1 LEVSGFHYRTDIQY
15 TVRYRYLYCVGTPTK
30 RPVTKRPVTKRPVT
44 KRPVTKGPD
53 YRTSRFADLLPWFR
67 IKMSM
72 LLDLDKDYLKDM
84 DITLMGD
91 IINILKHA
99 RVVANRNTSEMVL
112 SDKVW

>member
-1 LEVSGFHYRTDIQY
+1 MKEKKDKDCNFLNYFRSDLSNTLLH
-15 TVRYRYLYCVGTPTK
+15 CV
-30 RPVTKRPVTKRPVT
+30 V
-44 KRPVTKGPD
+44 
-53 YRTSRFADLLPWFR
+53 DLLPWFR

-112 SDKVW
+112 SDKVTYKSAKVLTGKHIRNS

>member
-1 LEVSGFHYRTDIQY
+1 V
-15 TVRYRYLYCVGTPTK
+15 V
-30 RPVTKRPVTKRPVT
+30 
-44 KRPVTKGPD
+44 
-53 YRTSRFADLLPWFR
+53 DLLPWFR

-112 SDKVW
+112 SDKVTYKSAKVLTGKHIRNS

>member
-1 LEVSGFHYRTDIQY
+1 LDPLVRGMDPRIRIRT
-15 TVRYRYLYCVGTPTK
+15 K
-30 RPVTKRPVTKRPVT
+30 M
-44 KRPVTKGPD
+44 
-53 YRTSRFADLLPWFR
+53 SRIPNTDLLPWFR

-112 SDKVW
+112 SDKVPVTYKNATKY

>member
-1 LEVSGFHYRTDIQY
+1 MDPLVRGMDPRIRIRT
-15 TVRYRYLYCVGTPTK
+15 K
-30 RPVTKRPVTKRPVT
+30 M
-44 KRPVTKGPD
+44 
-53 YRTSRFADLLPWFR
+53 SRIPNTDLLPWFR

-112 SDKVW
+112 SDKVPVTYKNATKY

>member
-1 LEVSGFHYRTDIQY
+1 LYRFRFDLSY
-15 TVRYRYLYCVGTPTK
+15 TLLHC
-30 RPVTKRPVTKRPVT
+30 
-44 KRPVTKGPD
+44 
-53 YRTSRFADLLPWFR
+53 FADLLPWFR

-112 SDKVW
+112 SDKVPVTYKNATKY